1 MNNKEIIFT
10 FIILILKYKS
20 IYFVNDLIYE
30 W

>member
-10 FIILILKYKS
+10 FISLILKYKS

>member
-1 MNNKEIIFT
+1 MNNKEIIFA